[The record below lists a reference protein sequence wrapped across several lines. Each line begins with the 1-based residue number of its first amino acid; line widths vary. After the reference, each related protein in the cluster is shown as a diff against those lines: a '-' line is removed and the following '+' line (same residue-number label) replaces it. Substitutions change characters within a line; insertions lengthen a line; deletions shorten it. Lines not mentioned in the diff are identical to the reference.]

1 MVLRRGDTG
10 EPVKSFQRGLN
21 KLGAMLIVDGQ
32 FGAGT
37 RDAVEQARAQL
48 QHPGSPDE
56 ADEALQTAVD
66 QVPDPFPA
74 TTAAGVTFIARH
86 EVSDAVTYRKRFQ
99 VPCCPPS
106 PSGITIGI
114 GYDCRFA
121 TPQELRADWKGLLSD
136 ADIERLV
143 GISGREGNDALRQ
156 AVSTVVVP
164 LHAAMSVFVK
174 RTLPLFLTRARA
186 IYPQV
191 DTLSPARRAALL
203 SLVYN
208 RGDRLSDSN
217 AERQDRRE
225 MRAIRDLLAAGREDQ
240 VGAQFESMTRLWD
253 PVTAP
258 GLITRRR
265 QEAKLW
271 NEGFAAVRLE

>member
-1 MVLRRGDTG
+1 MVLKRGDTG
-10 EPVKSFQRGLN
+10 DAVKVFQRGLN

-37 RDAVEQARAQL
+37 RDAVEQARTELRQ
-48 QHPGSPDE
+48 PGPPDE
-56 ADEALQTAVD
+56 ADDGLQKAVAD
-66 QVPDPFPA
+66 APDPFPP
-74 TTAAGVTFIARH
+74 TTAAGVTFIARA

-121 TPQELRADWKGLLSD
+121 TPDELRADWKGLLSD
-136 ADIERLV
+136 ADIGRLIGV
-143 GISGREGNDALRQ
+143 SGKEGTDALRQ
-156 AVSTVVVP
+156 TVGDVVVP

-174 RTLPLFLTRARA
+174 RTLPLFLSRVRS
-186 IYPQV
+186 IYPEV
-191 DTLSPARRAALL
+191 DRLSPARRAALL

-208 RGDRLSDSN
+208 RGNRLSDSS

-225 MRAIRDLLAAGREDQ
+225 MRTIRDLLAAGRDDE

-253 PVTAP
+253 PAKAP

-265 QEAKLW
+265 EEAKLW

>member
-253 PVTAP
+253 PATAP